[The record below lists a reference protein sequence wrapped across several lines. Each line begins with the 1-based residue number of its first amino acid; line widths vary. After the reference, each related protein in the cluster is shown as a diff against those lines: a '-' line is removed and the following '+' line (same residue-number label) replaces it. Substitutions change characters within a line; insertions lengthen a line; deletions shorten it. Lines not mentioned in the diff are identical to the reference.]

1 SSVEKMDGEEI
12 SDKIAWLKENG
23 KKKAFAEKYFTKLSE
38 DDKARKEA
46 LIQQAENF
54 AKQKDEEA
62 RNFNQSIKEELEKIE
77 SVKDFDFSKVDKKE
91 LTNYITRPTV
101 KVGKNRFI
109 TQFQA
114 DLGKIFSGKEDN
126 KQSLLL
132 LAKLVKTDFDI
143 KDIVEK
149 TKTKVTKEAKSKLQE
164 ARQAVKP

>member
-1 SSVEKMDGEEI
+1 
-12 SDKIAWLKENG
+12 
-23 KKKAFAEKYFTKLSE
+23 
-38 DDKARKEA
+38 
-46 LIQQAENF
+46 
-54 AKQKDEEA
+54 
-62 RNFNQSIKEELEKIE
+62 
-77 SVKDFDFSKVDKKE
+77 VDKKE

-164 ARQAVKP
+164 ARQAVKPASSVSPNKKSLADFFNS